1 MMVVRYRRR
10 FLRAVLG
17 LSFLFLLVVAIYEAL
32 VAVFWRFPL
41 ETLIVLGVFA
51 VCGVA
56 LVLCAGELVVVGWI
70 VDFLAEIRMP
80 GIQAKPIPL
89 EYQRVGEIIV
99 VKLRDNI
106 ITLQQCQSVQKQLK
120 RLIGEHHC
128 NFVLDFSSAEKISKR
143 FRGVM
148 VYIMKAARREAGKR
162 GTPYRVTALPRGSVF
177 QVFDNSQRAVEEMSQ
192 HDEQGWVV
200 LCSVPVGIRAFSGL
214 T

>member
-1 MMVVRYRRR
+1 M
-10 FLRAVLG
+10 
-17 LSFLFLLVVAIYEAL
+17 
-32 VAVFWRFPL
+32 
-41 ETLIVLGVFA
+41 
-51 VCGVA
+51 
-56 LVLCAGELVVVGWI
+56 
-70 VDFLAEIRMP
+70 
-80 GIQAKPIPL
+80 
-89 EYQRVGEIIV
+89 
-99 VKLRDNI
+99 
-106 ITLQQCQSVQKQLK
+106 QKQLK

-162 GTPYRVTALPRGSVF
+162 GRPYRVAALPRGAVF

>member
-1 MMVVRYRRR
+1 MMSLRYRQY
-10 FLRAVLG
+10 LRAVLG
-17 LSFLFLLVVAIYEAL
+17 FLFLILLAVAGYEAL
-32 VAVFWRFPL
+32 IAVFWRYPI
-41 ETLIVLGVFA
+41 ETLIVSGVFA
-51 VCGVA
+51 LCGVA

-80 GIQAKPIPL
+80 GIQAKPLPL

-106 ITLQQCQSVQKQLK
+106 ITLQQCRSVQKQLK
-120 RLIGEHHC
+120 GLIGEHHC

-148 VYIMKAARREAGKR
+148 VSLMKAARREAGKR
-162 GTPYRVTALPRGSVF
+162 GMPYRATALPRGAMF
-177 QVFDNSQRAVEEMSQ
+177 QVFDDSERAVAEMSR
-192 HDEQGWVV
+192 HDGQGWVV
-200 LCSVPVGIRAFSGL
+200 VCSVPLGIRAFSGL